1 MPNCDKNKGAI
12 LQRAIEYICQ
22 LQEEK
27 KTIDHQFEQHNLT
40 TSHAITEISQ
50 SNQKLKAEVGRRND
64 IALKWLQRCRDAG
77 LEFDDY
83 EEEKELQSFEMK

>member
-27 KTIDHQFEQHNLT
+27 KHIDERFEQHSIT
-40 TSHAITEISQ
+40 TSHAISEIGA
-50 SNQKLKAEVGRRND
+50 SNQKLKSEIGRRNH
-64 IALKWLQRCRDAG
+64 IALKWLQRCREAG

-83 EEEKELQSFEMK
+83 EEAKELETLDME

>member
-27 KTIDHQFEQHNLT
+27 KTIDNRFEQHTLT
-40 TSHAITEISQ
+40 INHTISEISQ
-50 SNQKLKAEVGRRND
+50 SNQKLKAEVDRRNN

-83 EEEKELQSFEMK
+83 EEAKELQSSEVE